1 MILYFDPLLND
12 STDSPL
18 RTTACEVRGSCADG
32 MGSDYFILVS
42 LKGKYYLREAINLR
56 TAITGGDTVL
66 NLVSL
71 PCFNNSWY
79 YNYKI

>member
-1 MILYFDPLLND
+1 MIL
-12 STDSPL
+12 
-18 RTTACEVRGSCADG
+18 
-32 MGSDYFILVS
+32 
-42 LKGKYYLREAINLR
+42 